1 MGGQGHISPS
11 AVGSGPGVVWRNNT
25 GNTSPPPLSCVNAR
39 HHSILPLNNGKGS
52 IVLTL
57 LFLREMATRLRHNS
71 YYSLEQQVEE
81 NVL

>member
-1 MGGQGHISPS
+1 MEWQ
-11 AVGSGPGVVWRNNT
+11 AFR
-25 GNTSPPPLSCVNAR
+25 
-39 HHSILPLNNGKGS
+39 NGKGS
-52 IVLTL
+52 IELTL